1 MIQKLSKENQNIKK
15 NIKDIKKCHAK
26 AIDLKISEVINILK
40 QNYRQK
46 GRIVELE
53 AKLAKVNSSLKEPIN
68 SKDLNH
74 YESSKQK
81 KILTVIK
88 VVLTEIV

>member
-26 AIDLKISEVINILK
+26 AIDLKMSEVINILK

-53 AKLAKVNSSLKEPIN
+53 AKLAYIN
-68 SKDLNH
+68 
-74 YESSKQK
+74 Y
-81 KILTVIK
+81 T
-88 VVLTEIV
+88 